1 MEQGGWGH
9 IRGASRAEVRRDVL
23 GAWRGGGQGAEG
35 GAGATEDLAGLV
47 SFGPLAV
54 ELGRDGGVEGGGTK
68 RLTHGLACVDVLL
81 DCAVKIIFCELRHV
95 VEMAIGVDSPM
106 GQPDRGES

>member
-9 IRGASRAEVRRDVL
+9 IRGASRAEVCRDVL

-35 GAGATEDLAGLV
+35 GAGATDDLVVLPLAGLDFAGLV

-54 ELGRDGGVEGGGTK
+54 ELGRDGGMEEG
-68 RLTHGLACVDVLL
+68 
-81 DCAVKIIFCELRHV
+81 
-95 VEMAIGVDSPM
+95 
-106 GQPDRGES
+106 